1 MIGFLHGIVR
11 RIQEDCCLLDVNGVG
26 YRIYLSETTK
36 LQLEENQSV
45 TIYTYLNVREDALQL
60 FGFLT
65 QAEYDLFILLI
76 SVSGIGP
83 KVGMGIL
90 SGMSP
95 QAIRMAIAAGDVP
108 TLVKL
113 PGIGKKSAERLILE
127 LKDKIGDIVIDDR
140 IIKKVDNINA
150 SIPNSVKDETLVAL
164 CGLGY
169 VESEVL
175 PIIEALEDEYK
186 DVSSLL
192 RATLSEIGKRR

>member
-11 RIQEDCCLLDVNGVG
+11 RIQADSCLLDVNGVG
-26 YRIYLSETTK
+26 YRIYLSETTRM
-36 LQLEENQSV
+36 QLEENETV

-60 FGFLT
+60 YGFLEE
-65 QAEYDLFILLI
+65 AEYDLFTLLI

-95 QAIRMAIAAGDVP
+95 QGIRMAIAAGDVP

-127 LKDKIGDIVIDDR
+127 LKDKIGTIVIPD
-140 IIKKVDNINA
+140 KAINKLPENNLTIA
-150 SIPNSVKDETLVAL
+150 NGLQGEVLAAL
-164 CGLGY
+164 QGLGY
-169 VESEVL
+169 SETEVM
-175 PIIEALEDEYK
+175 PAIEALGEQYK

-192 RATLSEIGKRR
+192 RAVLSELGKKR

>member
-1 MIGFLHGIVR
+1 MIGFLHGVIR
-11 RIQEDCCLLDVNGVG
+11 RIQTDCCLLDVNGVG
-26 YRIYLSETTK
+26 YRIYISETTRM
-36 LQLEENQSV
+36 QLEENETI
-45 TIYTYLNVREDALQL
+45 TIYTYLNVREDAMQL
-60 FGFLT
+60 YGFLT
-65 QAEYDLFILLI
+65 QAEYDLFTLLI

-127 LKDKIGDIVIDDR
+127 LKDKIGDIVIDDKLV
-140 IIKKVDNINA
+140 KKL
-150 SIPNSVKDETLVAL
+150 PNNNVVVPSGIKDETLAAL
-164 CGLGY
+164 QGLGY
-169 VESEVL
+169 SESEVL
-175 PIIEALEDEYK
+175 PIIEALEEEYK

-192 RATLSEIGKRR
+192 RATLSELGKRR